1 LPATQEALETR
12 EIKATKEMMVLLVQ
26 REKGE
31 EWEFQ
36 VNGVKLV
43 REDSEENVVERG
55 VKDFLDPKVILVS
68 QAHLDLLV

>member
-43 REDSEENVVERG
+43 REDLEENVVEQG

-68 QAHLDLLV
+68 QAHLDQLV